1 MFVGR
6 CAIRI
11 ALIAFII
18 SAAIISCL
26 LYSPANLIHEPE
38 PLSSTK
44 TTIST
49 GSQTAAQSSDTPFVF
64 DTTTDTSP
72 DGDVLAVVNDT
83 EERRRGVLYTTS
95 AYSKPVR
102 IEYNMSV
109 DIEHTCED
117 TPCPFARPIQVLR
130 TDSVAWRRDTPLC
143 KKSDEIYRETRPGT
157 WYYDGGNNISS
168 DDKYVME
175 RPLVYVP
182 SSGCRMRRP
191 TGSEFADCL
200 RARRGTVAFLGDSH
214 LRDVLHEFL
223 FKLNWRSTKLLAWNL
238 FSRRKITLLYHD
250 MLNVSRTVELLRQ
263 HSASITDVFLT
274 LGIWPVARGALSME
288 QQYEVY
294 YERLKRIMTA
304 LTWGRHRPPNI
315 TYMSLRHIYDRSGK
329 DPGHDWVMWFYTL
342 SQTGD
347 RVAVHRKMQAC
358 VVERVMRE
366 FGVAYEVINF
376 RHSMSNTTL
385 GHALSTPD
393 GHHYRIYGDIYRAM
407 GDVFAH
413 RLCYESSTD
422 RDRMPTNESVGAR
435 CNIPRLCRRD
445 NLHSRCIE
453 VPKIVAP
460 PACRALF
467 PFVRQFTHKV
477 KNPSK
482 KTRKKLRAQVHSRS
496 AILRTVRRKYLELA
510 ESEVTTSCV
519 DMRDSKDKW
528 Y

>member
-1 MFVGR
+1 MFMGQEHSLSFFHFRAQTLMFVGR

-26 LYSPANLIHEPE
+26 LYSPTNVIHEPE

-49 GSQTAAQSSDTPFVF
+49 GSQTAAQSSDTPIVF
-64 DTTTDTSP
+64 GTTADTTP

-83 EERRRGVLYTTS
+83 EERRRGVLYTAS

-109 DIEHTCED
+109 DIEHTCEE

-214 LRDVLHEFL
+214 LRDVLHDFL

-304 LTWGRHRPPNI
+304 LTWGRHRPLKI

-366 FGVAYEVINF
+366 FGVAYEVID
-376 RHSMSNTTL
+376 
-385 GHALSTPD
+385 TPL
-393 GHHYRIYGDIYRAM
+393 I
-407 GDVFAH
+407 
-413 RLCYESSTD
+413 S
-422 RDRMPTNESVGAR
+422 
-435 CNIPRLCRRD
+435 
-445 NLHSRCIE
+445 
-453 VPKIVAP
+453 
-460 PACRALF
+460 
-467 PFVRQFTHKV
+467 
-477 KNPSK
+477 
-482 KTRKKLRAQVHSRS
+482 
-496 AILRTVRRKYLELA
+496 
-510 ESEVTTSCV
+510 
-519 DMRDSKDKW
+519 
-528 Y
+528 